1 MAENKKHPEE
11 ETKIEQLNDNLTKAG
26 VKVEENKKTLMIIVG
41 AVIAVG
47 LLVAAYFYFFYNPG
61 IDKAFDAYGK
71 VEIENGTA
79 SETAKAEAYK
89 KVADQYEGSDAGK
102 LAALEAAENYYDA
115 GNYKAALA
123 YLDKFDTSDDILAA
137 NVQIMKG
144 DCYVNLK
151 KYPEAIKEF
160 EAVAASQADNSEIA
174 PRARLKIATV
184 YEAQKKNNEALGIY
198 ERIKKDFPAF
208 NVAGMSMD
216 AYIERAK
223 SRLGK

>member
-47 LLVAAYFYFFYNPG
+47 LLVAAYFYFFHNPG

-102 LAALEAAENYYDA
+102 LAALEAAENGVCVELFDGVSGRIQRRLA
-115 GNYKAALA
+115 PHILEHQPSRKARDLAALHRMA
-123 YLDKFDTSDDILAA
+123 ARDIVGGRQVSDGAA
-137 NVQIMKG
+137 GEFQVQRHRRI
-144 DCYVNLK
+144 D
-151 KYPEAIKEF
+151 
-160 EAVAASQADNSEIA
+160 VAARRAHRKAVHLFDIAAEITQDVD
-174 PRARLKIATV
+174 RM
-184 YEAQKKNNEALGIY
+184 GI
-198 ERIKKDFPAF
+198 
-208 NVAGMSMD
+208 
-216 AYIERAK
+216 
-223 SRLGK
+223 